1 MPVAG
6 VKRIAATGIIHTPPV
21 PLPDGSPGDP
31 IRARPL
37 DNAAAAVPGGGNR
50 LVLHRSEGADGSP
63 VATSGVIAL
72 PDRTAHPVPAGGP
85 PRLLGR
91 HQRHRAVPVR
101 VSRHPQRPP
110 GEVRPAGGGDEPGPP
125 ITVPVRITQ
134 AAADERVRAD
144 PAPLPGT
151 DALVEELTATN
162 ALRRN
167 IHYRRYEPGAVPADE
182 PLGIHF
188 ATIDHDTAELTE
200 WLAALLEDAARD

>member
-1 MPVAG
+1 M
-6 VKRIAATGIIHTPPV
+6 
-21 PLPDGSPGDP
+21 
-31 IRARPL
+31 
-37 DNAAAAVPGGGNR
+37 N
-50 LVLHRSEGADGSP
+50 
-63 VATSGVIAL
+63 
-72 PDRTAHPVPAGGP
+72 PA
-85 PRLLGR
+85 
-91 HQRHRAVPVR
+91 
-101 VSRHPQRPP
+101 
-110 GEVRPAGGGDEPGPP
+110 PP

-200 WLAALLEDAARD
+200 WLAALLEDAVARD

>member
-1 MPVAG
+1 MATSSPLTTDAPAG
-6 VKRIAATGIIHTPPV
+6 DAFCTPPV
-21 PLPDGSPGDP
+21 PLPDGGPGDP

-37 DNAAAAVPGGGNR
+37 DNAAAAVPGGENR

-72 PDRTAHPVPAGGP
+72 PDRTAHPVPA
-85 PRLLGR
+85 
-91 HQRHRAVPVR
+91 
-101 VSRHPQRPP
+101 
-110 GEVRPAGGGDEPGPP
+110 
-125 ITVPVRITQ
+125 
-134 AAADERVRAD
+134 
-144 PAPLPGT
+144 PLPGT
-151 DALVEELTATN
+151 DAPVEELTATN
-162 ALRRN
+162 APRRN

>member
-50 LVLHRSEGADGSP
+50 LVLHRSEGADGTP
-63 VATSGVIAL
+63 NAHQAKFDRQVEAMN
-72 PDRTAHPVPAGGP
+72 PD
-85 PRLLGR
+85 L
-91 HQRHRAVPVR
+91 
-101 VSRHPQRPP
+101 
-110 GEVRPAGGGDEPGPP
+110 P

-134 AAADERVRAD
+134 AADDERVRAD

-151 DALVEELTATN
+151 DALVEEPTATN
-162 ALRRN
+162 APGRN
-167 IHYRRYEPGAVPADE
+167 IHYRPYEPGAVPADE
-182 PLGIHF
+182 PLGVHF